1 MGATYHFSWKREIGL
16 NRTWNLE
23 HLMLGVELD
32 KNSSY
37 LAIGKVNGV
46 YIVPPKIRMRCRP
59 IRQLESA
66 ARNQENI
73 FQDLLKTNLPFRLFI
88 TMNVFKDVNGIDV
101 SLFLEC
107 LPQGEC
113 VGLEGDVYNIHSY
126 RLPVPPPGNQLLLL
140 LLLLLLSLS
149 WPSRIG
155 RRGSS
160 GMGRGICSRCQSPPT
175 LGAP

>member
-1 MGATYHFSWKREIGL
+1 
-16 NRTWNLE
+16 
-23 HLMLGVELD
+23 MLGVELD

-88 TMNVFKDVNGIDV
+88 TMNVFKDINGIDV

>member
-1 MGATYHFSWKREIGL
+1 
-16 NRTWNLE
+16 
-23 HLMLGVELD
+23 MLGVELD

-140 LLLLLLSLS
+140 LLLLLLLSLS

>member
-1 MGATYHFSWKREIGL
+1 
-16 NRTWNLE
+16 
-23 HLMLGVELD
+23 MLGVELD

-88 TMNVFKDVNGIDV
+88 TMNVFKDINGIDV

-107 LPQGEC
+107 LPQGEG

-126 RLPVPPPGNQLLLL
+126 RFPVPPPGNQLLLL
-140 LLLLLLSLS
+140 PLS

-160 GMGRGICSRCQSPPT
+160 GLGRGIYSRCQSPPT

>member
-1 MGATYHFSWKREIGL
+1 
-16 NRTWNLE
+16 
-23 HLMLGVELD
+23 MLGVELD

-46 YIVPPKIRMRCRP
+46 HIVPPKIRMRCRP

-107 LPQGEC
+107 LPQGEG

-126 RLPVPPPGNQLLLL
+126 RLPVPPPGNQLLLLL